1 MLQGYPEA
9 LERQVQEFEKDVKE
23 AEEKEDSDQVDYILN
38 YDLERFQQD
47 ITRAR
52 QGGVVNDVTAA
63 NYYKKHAGFVHR
75 LKPLKRQ
82 LTKKI
87 KSQ

>member
-9 LERQVQEFEKDVKE
+9 LERQVIDLGKEVEE
-23 AEEKEDSDQVDYILN
+23 AEEKEDSDQVEYLLN

-52 QGGVVNDVTAA
+52 QGGVINEGTAA
-63 NYYKKHAGFVHR
+63 SDYKKHARFIHH
-75 LKPLKRQ
+75 
-82 LTKKI
+82 
-87 KSQ
+87 